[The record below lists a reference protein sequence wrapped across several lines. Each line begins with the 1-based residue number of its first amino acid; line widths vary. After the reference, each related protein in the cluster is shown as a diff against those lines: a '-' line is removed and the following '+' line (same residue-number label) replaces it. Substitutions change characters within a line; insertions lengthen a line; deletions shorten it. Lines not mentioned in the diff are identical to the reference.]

1 MNTTESDYML
11 ISYVNN
17 LVAGTSQQ
25 LFLLVFNFNGANKT
39 RSVLQFFFLFYKKN
53 KHLL

>member
-1 MNTTESDYML
+1 MNTTESDNML

-25 LFLLVFNFNGANKT
+25 LFLLVFNFNGANKNT
-39 RSVLQFFFLFYKKN
+39 FSLAVFLFI
-53 KHLL
+53 L